1 MTFLEIKQLAFDRL
15 QVSRTQTGDFNTRI
29 GGFVNQWHRRILS
42 KPAFRDFRKTQ
53 VTEATVANQHR
64 YGTKLLEIHHITERS
79 NDRRLI
85 KRNEDWWRRRFPD
98 PTADSG
104 EARFWIPLGQTRV
117 RKRPAGASELFVIS
131 SSASDTM
138 TIHVEAI
145 RSGGETR
152 LLSVVV
158 NGTTAVTLDSAI
170 TDVVDVLDVYLT
182 AVAVGLVEL
191 REDSGVG
198 TVLAEISIGKS
209 KPRYTQFALAPRPSS
224 VQTLFLDG
232 VARMT
237 NLVND
242 FDEPLIYEDFHDIL
256 VDGAVYEEWLAHGR
270 TKEAQWLRDEI
281 AKGIQEMRKWA
292 WMNFVQP
299 ESNRTEDIDLFN
311 PLRRLTLPIT

>member
-1 MTFLEIKQLAFDRL
+1 MTFLNIKKAAFRRL
-15 QVSRTQTGDFNTRI
+15 QVNETQTGDLNTRI
-29 GGFVNQWHRRILS
+29 GGFVNQWHRQILA
-42 KPAFRDFRKTQ
+42 KPVFRDFRKIEL
-53 VTEATVANQHR
+53 TEATVASQHR
-64 YGTKLLEIHHITERS
+64 YGVKMLEIHYITERS
-79 NDRRLI
+79 NDRRLR
-85 KRNEDWWRRRFPD
+85 KRNEEWWRRHFPD

-104 EARFWIPLGQTRV
+104 EARFWIPLGQTRI
-117 RKRPAGASELFVIS
+117 RKRPANASELFVIS
-131 SSASDTM
+131 TSASDTM

-152 LLSVVV
+152 LLSVAV
-158 NGTTAVTLDSAI
+158 NGTTAASLASAI
-170 TDVVDVLDVYLT
+170 TDVEDILDVYLT
-182 AVAVGLVEL
+182 AVAVGLVTL

-198 TVLAEISIGKS
+198 TVLSEISIGES

-224 VQTLFLDG
+224 VQTLFING

-237 NLVND
+237 DLVND

-256 VDGAVYEEWLAHGR
+256 VNGAVYEEWLAHGR

-281 AKGIQEMRKWA
+281 AKGIQEMRNWA

-299 ESNRTEDIDLFN
+299 ESDRTDETDLFD